1 MTSFGAKGTRSGG
14 PAVFDKDELEKT
26 EKERLNRDRRI
37 RAEVRDKAAKALAK
51 ERAQNAELEAKLERF
66 KKPPLPSPGDETL
79 SMHAEDE
86 RLASILSTGL
96 DRRKAVEVVETVK
109 TSIKK
114 GDTPEKAKKAVE
126 KKFTEEEKKG
136 FDMNSLLG
144 LVPLFLMQ
152 QGGGIFGNDSS
163 SSSDASK
170 EETAAEIERM
180 EGMIEDLKQLRK
192 EVKTE
197 KESGSKE
204 INKTDVDD
212 ALKLCRKKNNKYKAY
227 LSELEKYSV
236 GLEEIAQKILDGVE
250 KNINKSKNLHG
261 KKSKSTSKNNESKTK
276 NKDNS
281 KNSKE

>member
-1 MTSFGAKGTRSGG
+1 MSSFGAGGTRSKG
-14 PAVFDKDELEKT
+14 PAEFDKDDLEKH
-26 EKERLNRDRRI
+26 EKDRFARDRRI
-37 RAEVRDKAAKALAK
+37 RKEEREKAAKESAK
-51 ERAQNAELEAKLERF
+51 DRAKVAELEGKLERF
-66 KKPPLPSPGDETL
+66 KKSPLPSPGDESQ
-79 SMHAEDE
+79 SMYAEDE

-96 DRRKAVEVVETVK
+96 DSIKAAEVAETVK

-126 KKFTEEEKKG
+126 KNFTEEEKKG

-144 LVPLFLMQ
+144 LIPLFLMQ
-152 QGGGIFGNDSS
+152 QGGGIFGND
-163 SSSDASK
+163 SSDASK

-197 KESGSKE
+197 KESEPKE

-212 ALKLCRKKNNKYKAY
+212 ALKLCKKKNNKYKAY

-236 GLEEIAQKILDGVE
+236 GLEEIAEKILDGVE

-281 KNSKE
+281 KKSKE

>member
-1 MTSFGAKGTRSGG
+1 MSSFGAGGTRSKG
-14 PAVFDKDELEKT
+14 PAEFDKDELEKQ
-26 EKERLNRDRRI
+26 EKERLTRDRRI
-37 RAEVRDKAAKALAK
+37 RDEVRGEAAKALAK
-51 ERAQNAELEAKLERF
+51 ERAQKAELEAKLERH
-66 KKPPLPSPGDETL
+66 KKPPLPSPGDEIQ
-79 SMHAEDE
+79 SMYAEDE
-86 RLASILSTGL
+86 RLASILSMGL
-96 DRRKAVEVVETVK
+96 DKRKAVEVVETVK

-126 KKFTEEEKKG
+126 KNFTEEEKKG

-144 LVPLFLMQ
+144 LIPLFLMQ
-152 QGGGIFGNDSS
+152 QGGGIFGND
-163 SSSDASK
+163 SSDASK

-197 KESGSKE
+197 KESEPKE

-236 GLEEIAQKILDGVE
+236 GLEEIAEKILDGVE

>member
-1 MTSFGAKGTRSGG
+1 MSSFGAGGTRSKG
-14 PAVFDKDELEKT
+14 PAEFDKDELEKQ
-26 EKERLNRDRRI
+26 EKERLTRDRRI
-37 RAEVRDKAAKALAK
+37 RDEVRGEAAKALAK
-51 ERAQNAELEAKLERF
+51 ERAQKAELEAKLERH
-66 KKPPLPSPGDETL
+66 KKPPLPSPGDEIQ
-79 SMHAEDE
+79 SMYAEDE
-86 RLASILSTGL
+86 RLASILSMGL
-96 DRRKAVEVVETVK
+96 DKRKAVEVVETVK

-126 KKFTEEEKKG
+126 KNFTEEEKKG

-144 LVPLFLMQ
+144 LIPLFLMQ
-152 QGGGIFGNDSS
+152 QGGGIFGND
-163 SSSDASK
+163 SSDASK

-197 KESGSKE
+197 KESEPKE